1 MGIINFNDVNKY
13 LNHGMTHMEDTFQN
27 AMNDFLNKTNDSI
40 PDYLGSLSKQ
50 MNTLLL
56 TTISPNYLV
65 KEFIAKCDTISAELY
80 MTLQSWVRSISEKAS
95 AFANDFTP
103 DDLLQ
108 FYDEEPENIANLLVD
123 SYMKYNDIL
132 LEVPK
137 LTEEWK
143 AFPPVIKEVADASN
157 KLYNEFD
164 AVKKD
169 VYAVCAALDIGSDE
183 FDKALTKKLISRAKY
198 PKSAGDKDAQPTE

>member
-1 MGIINFNDVNKY
+1 MNSDELKDIEEK
-13 LNHGMTHMEDTFQN
+13 MRN
-27 AMNDFLNKTNDSI
+27 ARTMDELYDEIKNNSDDSI
-40 PDYLGSLSKQ
+40 QDYLGSLSKQ

-56 TTISPNYLV
+56 TTITPKYLV
-65 KEFIAKCDTISAELY
+65 KEFIAKCDAISAELY
-80 MTLQSWVRSISEKAS
+80 MILHSWIRSISEKAS
-95 AFANDFTP
+95 AIANDFTP
-103 DDLLQ
+103 DALLQ
-108 FYDEEPENIANLLVD
+108 FYDEEPENIANLLID
-123 SYMKYNDIL
+123 TYMKYNDIL

-137 LTEEWK
+137 LAEEWK

-169 VYAVCAALDIGSDE
+169 VYAVCAAFDIGSDE
-183 FDKALTKKLISRAKY
+183 FDKALAKKLISRAKY